1 MLVFKEQP
9 LSYHRWAQPIASLPR
24 GDVASATKVLKLGK
38 VLGKKKKKKEKPI
51 VMEND
56 TREQMYHVAMAA

>member
-38 VLGKKKKKKEKPI
+38 VLGKKKKKEKPI